1 MLKDIIHYNHSANLA
16 VIDVFSQAGKSIP
29 EAERLFSH
37 ILNAQTIWLSRIN
50 NTPVSMDTFQLQD
63 RKDFRSLEDSGY
75 KELLRVLNETTLSEE
90 IFYKTMKGDQ
100 FSNTVSDILFHLV
113 NHSTYHRGQIAS
125 IFRKADVQ
133 PAVTDF
139 IVYKRDG
146 RL

>member
-1 MLKDIIHYNHSANLA
+1 
-16 VIDVFSQAGKSIP
+16 
-29 EAERLFSH
+29 
-37 ILNAQTIWLSRIN
+37 
-50 NTPVSMDTFQLQD
+50 MDTFQLQD

-100 FSNTVSDILFHLV
+100 FSNTVSDVLFHLV